1 LRAVFGSPTRPFISG
16 AASSVRPSR
25 TGCVTVGLGQAIQG
39 HLDEVFIK
47 IQGKNHYLWRAVDQD
62 GVVLDILVTSRRDA
76 KAATRFFHKLL
87 KGLRFVPRA
96 LITDKLAA
104 QYREE
109 MNTRFTTWNQVV
121 GLPHRRL
128 THPPHSHILGLRTA
142 RHTPAAST

>member
-1 LRAVFGSPTRPFISG
+1 
-16 AASSVRPSR
+16 
-25 TGCVTVGLGQAIQG
+25 
-39 HLDEVFIK
+39 
-47 IQGKNHYLWRAVDQD
+47 
-62 GVVLDILVTSRRDA
+62 VLDILVTSRRDA

-109 MNTRFTTWNQVV
+109 MNTRCTTLEP
-121 GLPHRRL
+121 GPHRRL